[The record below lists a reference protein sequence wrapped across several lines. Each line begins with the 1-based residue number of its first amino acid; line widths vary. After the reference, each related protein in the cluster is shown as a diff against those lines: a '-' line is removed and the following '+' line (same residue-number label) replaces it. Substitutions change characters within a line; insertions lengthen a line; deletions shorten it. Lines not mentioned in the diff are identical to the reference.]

1 MAEYLKPQSPL
12 QHKDGN
18 YFYPLTT
25 IDQILN
31 EDGSRFNTT
40 ALGID
45 LTNAAEGPASAID
58 ADTLNGYTAEELMQ
72 ARHSANIVIT
82 LLASDGALL
91 NNIPVKIYD
100 SITNQLLESFTYSS
114 PYTLNLPLGT
124 EFRVECEQID
134 KYAAPAPKDFVASAA
149 NPMMLNLIYQLGK
162 RYGYRR
168 EKAESSP
175 SDRITYLYDAVGMA
189 PASTD
194 LSSGAF
200 NPGDWRDF
208 IEEVAR
214 PVMLTF
220 DGKVDYELDHN
231 DQTKKLDGSMSD
243 ITDTNYGGNAMVEFR
258 KYKWVKRYQDDEY
271 EYVIFSDIQWDD
283 TYHAYAHMNAQGK
296 VQDAFYW
303 GMFKSTNISS
313 KLRSMGVNSP
323 TGSLN
328 AQTEINY
335 ASANGAGYYTA
346 YKSGRD
352 FIADLLTLIS
362 KSDSSQETFGYGRQG
377 QTSSIACGSL
387 KDKPN
392 FWGTSANNTS
402 DVKTFWIE
410 GFWGN
415 MWEHT
420 AGIVLNNNQSN
431 AILVKMYPPYN
442 LTGEGYINSGIIP
455 SGTSGIYPIK
465 HMMTDLTGSI
475 LYTDGTVGSATTY
488 CCDQFYFKVGQIGY
502 GLCGGSYSQVVS
514 ASGSRALALD
524 SLATST
530 SANWGTRLTYIEP

>member
-40 ALGID
+40 ALNID
-45 LTNAAEGPASAID
+45 LTNAAEGPASAIN

-100 SITNQLLESFTYSS
+100 SITNQLIESFTYSS

-134 KYAAPAPKDFVASAA
+134 KYAAPTPKDYVASAA

-194 LSSGAF
+194 LSSNKF
-200 NPGDWRDF
+200 NPGDWGDF

-214 PVMLTF
+214 PVMLTY
-220 DGKVDYELDHN
+220 DGEVDYELDHN

-283 TYHAYAHMNAQGK
+283 TYRAYAHMNAQGK

-303 GMFKSTNISS
+303 GMFKGSNVSS
-313 KLRSMGVNSP
+313 KLRSMGVNNP
-323 TGSLN
+323 MGSQT

-335 ASANGAGYYTA
+335 ASANGPGYYTV

-352 FIADLLTLIS
+352 FIMDLLVLIS
-362 KSDSSQETFGYGRQG
+362 KTDNAQSAFGNGRGGQSSVV
-377 QTSSIACGSL
+377 ACGSL
-387 KDKPN
+387 KNQPG
-392 FWGTSANNTS
+392 FWGTSANSTS
-402 DVKTFWIE
+402 DVKVFWIE
-410 GFWGN
+410 GMWGN
-415 MWEHT
+415 FWEKT
-420 AGIVLNNNQSN
+420 AGCVFNKTIM
-431 AILVKMYPPYN
+431 VKMYPPYN
-442 LTGEGYINSGIIP
+442 VLGEGYKNTGIIP
-455 SGTSGIYPIK
+455 SVIASAYPNDSLNTSEFGWLP
-465 HMMTDLTGSI
+465 LTPCS
-475 LYTDGTVGSATTY
+475 GSATTY
-488 CCDQFYFKVGQIGY
+488 YCDYSYYKNTSTEIY
-502 GLCGGSYSQVVS
+502 YLMCGGQCGSDAKGIGPRAFDLELLYT
-514 ASGSRALALD
+514 ATNAAWGSRI
-524 SLATST
+524 S
-530 SANWGTRLTYIEP
+530 YIEP